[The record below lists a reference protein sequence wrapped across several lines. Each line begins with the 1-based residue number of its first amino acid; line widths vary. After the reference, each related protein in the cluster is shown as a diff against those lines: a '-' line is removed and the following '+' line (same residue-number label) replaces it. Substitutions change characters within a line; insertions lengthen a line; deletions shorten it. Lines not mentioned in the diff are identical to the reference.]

1 MNPIDIL
8 FPLIF
13 VVTAGFIC
21 AKIKFLSSVHFEGL
35 RTFIFNLAIPIFL
48 FLSMY
53 KADLQQALSL
63 NLLLSFYLPVVLV
76 YFALCIAFKALGK
89 LSLAESAVLSLSGCY
104 SNTVL
109 VGLPIIIMAFG
120 EHYGALVF
128 MVITFHSALLFALT
142 FALSSNVK
150 GSLGELLKP
159 LLLNP
164 VVLSI
169 SLGIVANTMSVPL
182 PTTLINGL
190 DLLSEPAIAGALF
203 VLGASLNQYSVK
215 EAWKGALIISVIKL
229 GLLPAAVFSFATWA
243 FNLPTAHVA
252 VVTLMAAS
260 PLGVNAYLVAR
271 QLRVKQ
277 DVAASSVVL
286 STLLSV
292 FTLSMWLLT
301 LVP

>member
-35 RTFIFNLAIPIFL
+35 RTFIFNLAIPVFL

-76 YFALCIAFKALGK
+76 YSALCVAFKMLGK
-89 LSLAESAVLSLSGCY
+89 MSAAESAVLALSGCY

-109 VGLPIIIMAFG
+109 VGLPIIIMTLG

-142 FALSSNVK
+142 FILSSNVK
-150 GSLGELLKP
+150 GSLGMLLKP

-169 SLGIVANTMSVPL
+169 SLGIVANAMSFPL
-182 PTTLINGL
+182 PTTFIDGL

-203 VLGASLNQYSVK
+203 VLGASLNQYSVR

-229 GLLPAAVFSFATWA
+229 GLLPAAVFSFATWVL
-243 FNLPTAHVA
+243 NLPTANVA

-260 PLGVNAYLVAR
+260 PMGVNAYLVAR
-271 QLRVKQ
+271 QLSVKQ

-292 FTLSMWLLT
+292 FTLSVWLLA

>member
-35 RTFIFNLAIPIFL
+35 RTFIFNLAIPVFL

-76 YFALCIAFKALGK
+76 YSAVCVAFKMLGK
-89 LSLAESAVLSLSGCY
+89 MSAAESAVLALSGCY

-109 VGLPIIIMAFG
+109 VGLPIIIMTLG

-142 FALSSNVK
+142 FILSSNVK
-150 GSLGELLKP
+150 GSLGMLLKP

-169 SLGIVANTMSVPL
+169 SLGIVANAMSFPL
-182 PTTLINGL
+182 PTTFINGL

-203 VLGASLNQYSVK
+203 VLGASLNQYTVK
-215 EAWKGALIISVIKL
+215 EAWKGALIISVVKL
-229 GLLPAAVFSFATWA
+229 GLLPAAVFSFATWVL
-243 FNLPTAHVA
+243 NLPTAHVA

-260 PLGVNAYLVAR
+260 PMGVNAYLVAR
-271 QLRVKQ
+271 QLSVKQ

-292 FTLSMWLLT
+292 FTLSVWLLA

>member
-76 YFALCIAFKALGK
+76 YSAVCIAFKMLGK
-89 LSLAESAVLSLSGCY
+89 MSAAESAVLALSGCY

-109 VGLPIIIMAFG
+109 VGLPIIIMTLG

-142 FALSSNVK
+142 FILSSNVK
-150 GSLGELLKP
+150 GSLGMLLKP

-169 SLGIVANTMSVPL
+169 SLGIVTNAMSFPL
-182 PTTLINGL
+182 PTTFINGL

-215 EAWKGALIISVIKL
+215 GAWKGALIISVIKL
-229 GLLPAAVFSFATWA
+229 GLLPAAVFSFATWVL
-243 FNLPTAHVA
+243 NLPTAHVA

-260 PLGVNAYLVAR
+260 PMGVNAYLVAR
-271 QLRVKQ
+271 QLSVKQ

-292 FTLSMWLLT
+292 FTLSIWLLT
-301 LVP
+301 LVS

>member
-21 AKIKFLSSVHFEGL
+21 AKIHFLSAAHFEGL
-35 RTFIFNLAIPIFL
+35 RTFIFNLAIPVFL
-48 FLSMY
+48 FLSMF
-53 KADLQQALSL
+53 KADLQQALSAS
-63 NLLLSFYLPVVLV
+63 LLLSFYIPVVIV
-76 YFALCIAFKALGK
+76 YLCTCIGFKIVGQ
-89 LSLAESAVLSLSGCY
+89 LSLSGSAVLALSGCY

-109 VGLPIIIMAFG
+109 VGLPIIIMALG
-120 EHYGALVF
+120 EQYGALVF

-150 GSLGELLKP
+150 GSMGELLKP

-169 SLGIVANTMSVPL
+169 SLGIVANAIALPL
-182 PTTLINGL
+182 PKTLLNGL
-190 DLLSEPAIAGALF
+190 DLLSKPAIAGALF

-215 EAWKGALIISVIKL
+215 AAWKGALMVSVVKL
-229 GLLPAAVFSFATWA
+229 AVLPAAVFAIATWG
-243 FNLPTAHVA
+243 FKLPSAHVT

-271 QLRVKQ
+271 QLKVKQ
-277 DVAASSVVL
+277 DVVASSVVL

-292 FTLSMWLLT
+292 FTLSIWLLT
-301 LVP
+301 LIP

>member
-21 AKIKFLSSVHFEGL
+21 AKVKFLSSVHFEGL

-76 YFALCIAFKALGK
+76 YSAVCIAFKMLGK
-89 LSLAESAVLSLSGCY
+89 MSAAESAVLALSGCY

-109 VGLPIIIMAFG
+109 VGLPIIIMTLG

-128 MVITFHSALLFALT
+128 MVITFHSALLFTLT

-169 SLGIVANTMSVPL
+169 SLGIVTNAMSFPL
-182 PTTLINGL
+182 PTTFINGL
-190 DLLSEPAIAGALF
+190 DLLSEPAVAGALF

-229 GLLPAAVFSFATWA
+229 GLLPAAVFSFATWVL
-243 FNLPTAHVA
+243 NLPTAHVA

-271 QLRVKQ
+271 QLNIKQ

-292 FTLSMWLLT
+292 FTLSIWLLT

>member
-21 AKIKFLSSVHFEGL
+21 AKIRFLSTTHFEGL
-35 RTFIFNLAIPIFL
+35 RTFIFNLAIPVFL
-48 FLSMY
+48 FVSMF
-53 KADLQQALSL
+53 KADLQQALSAS
-63 NLLLSFYLPVVLV
+63 LLLSFYMPVVFI
-76 YFALCIAFKALGK
+76 YLCVCIGIKIFGK
-89 LSLAESAVLSLSGCY
+89 MSLSESAVLALSGCY

-109 VGLPIIIMAFG
+109 VGLPIIIMALG
-120 EHYGALVF
+120 EQYGALVF

-150 GSLGELLKP
+150 GDIVELLKP

-169 SLGIVANTMSVPL
+169 SLGIVANAITL
-182 PTTLINGL
+182 PIPNILLNGL
-190 DLLSEPAIAGALF
+190 NLLSEPAIAGALF

-215 EAWKGALIISVIKL
+215 EAWKGALIVSVIKL
-229 GLLPAAVFSFATWA
+229 ALLPAAVFAFAKWG
-243 FNLPTAHVA
+243 FNLPVKQVA
-252 VVTLMAAS
+252 VLTLMAAS

-271 QLRVKQ
+271 QLKVKQ

-286 STLLSV
+286 STLLSI
-292 FTLSMWLLT
+292 FTLSIWLLT

>member
-35 RTFIFNLAIPIFL
+35 RTFIFNLAIPVFL

-76 YFALCIAFKALGK
+76 YSAVCVAFKMLGK
-89 LSLAESAVLSLSGCY
+89 MSAAESAVLALSGCY

-109 VGLPIIIMAFG
+109 VGLPIIIMTLG

-142 FALSSNVK
+142 FILSSNVK
-150 GSLGELLKP
+150 GSLGMLLKP
-159 LLLNP
+159 LILNP

-169 SLGIVANTMSVPL
+169 SLGIVANAMSFPL
-182 PTTLINGL
+182 PTTFINGL

-229 GLLPAAVFSFATWA
+229 GLLPAAVFSFATWVL
-243 FNLPTAHVA
+243 NLPTAHVA

-271 QLRVKQ
+271 QLSVKQ
-277 DVAASSVVL
+277 DIAASSVVL

>member
-1 MNPIDIL
+1 
-8 FPLIF
+8 
-13 VVTAGFIC
+13 
-21 AKIKFLSSVHFEGL
+21 
-35 RTFIFNLAIPIFL
+35 
-48 FLSMY
+48 MY

-76 YFALCIAFKALGK
+76 YSAVCIAFKMLGK
-89 LSLAESAVLSLSGCY
+89 MSAAESAVLALSGCY

-109 VGLPIIIMAFG
+109 VGLPIIIMTLG

-142 FALSSNVK
+142 FILSSNVK
-150 GSLGELLKP
+150 GSLGMLLKP

-169 SLGIVANTMSVPL
+169 SLGIVANAMSFPL
-182 PTTLINGL
+182 PTTFIDGL

-203 VLGASLNQYSVK
+203 VLGASLNQYSVR

-229 GLLPAAVFSFATWA
+229 GLLPAAVFSFATWV
-243 FNLPTAHVA
+243 FNLPAAHVA
-252 VVTLMAAS
+252 VITLMAAS

-271 QLRVKQ
+271 QLSVKQ
-277 DVAASSVVL
+277 DIAASSVVL